1 MAELSLRAWTLLA
14 RFFLLLVLFAA
25 ILDLLLDAEEGVF
38 DKEVEVRSHV
48 AEQAYDESDV
58 ARRVNLAVVGV

>member
-38 DKEVEVRSHV
+38 DKEVEVRGHV
-48 AEQAYDESDV
+48 AK
-58 ARRVNLAVVGV
+58 

>member
-1 MAELSLRAWTLLA
+1 MAELGQRAWMLLA
-14 RFFLLLVLFAA
+14 RFFLLLLFAA
-25 ILDLLLDAEEGVF
+25 ILDLLLDAEECVL

-58 ARRVNLAVVGV
+58 ARRVDLAVVSV